1 MKSIIVVFIL
11 MSVFLIFGSNAQTM
25 NMMNMSNMTQPSTS
39 SSNNT
44 TTKSSSATSLS
55 SNINECITMVI
66 VFSYLAQK
74 LFNN

>member
-11 MSVFLIFGSNAQTM
+11 MNVFLLFGSNAQTM
-25 NMMNMSNMTQPSTS
+25 NMMNMSNMTTHST
-39 SSNNT
+39 SNNT
-44 TTKSSSATSLS
+44 TTRSSATSFS

>member
-1 MKSIIVVFIL
+1 
-11 MSVFLIFGSNAQTM
+11 MSVFLIFGNKAQTM
-25 NMMNMSNMTQPSTS
+25 NMMNMSNMTLPSTSS